1 MIPSK
6 VAGVLCA
13 DRVVVRVGNGTLLD
27 LPSCLHHP
35 VDANAS
41 GETRVSASFNLMFSA
56 FTTALSKPLW
66 GEE

>member
-13 DRVVVRVGNGTLLD
+13 DRVVVRVGNGTLLVF
-27 LPSCLHHP
+27 PSYLHHS

-41 GETRVSASFNLMFSA
+41 GETRVSVSFNLMFSA
-56 FTTALSKPLW
+56 FTTAINKPLW
-66 GEE
+66 VEE